1 VRVSQEGGRGA
12 GEPVD
17 HFAGSQAHG
26 LQPKKRTLGATERDE
41 FLRAAWR
48 KIIRAKNPTDLVF
61 VDECSSNTSLAPL
74 YGWAR
79 CGERVHQKAPR
90 NWGKN
95 ITLISSIGKEWG
107 MGASLVVEGSTNRTV
122 FETYLEDVLCPT
134 LQEGQV
140 VVMDNLSAHKGER
153 VRELIEGRECELV
166 YLPPYSPDFN
176 PIEQAFS
183 KLKSYLRAACARS
196 QQMLMEVIGEAL
208 RTISASDA
216 EGFFEHCGYRAV
228 VQSL

>member
-1 VRVSQEGGRGA
+1 MMISSI
-12 GEPVD
+12 EP
-17 HFAGSQAHG
+17 
-26 LQPKKRTLGATERDE
+26 ER
-41 FLRAAWR
+41 F
-48 KIIRAKNPTDLVF
+48 VF

-79 CGERVHQKAPR
+79 KGERAYQKAPR

-95 ITLISSIGKEWG
+95 ITLISSIGKEGG
-107 MGASLVVEGSTNRTV
+107 MGASLVVEGSTNGTV
-122 FETYLEDVLCPT
+122 FQTYLEDVLLPT
-134 LQEGQV
+134 LKRGQII
-140 VVMDNLSAHKGER
+140 VMDNLSAHKGEK
-153 VRELIEGRECELV
+153 VRALIEAKGCELI

-196 QQMLMEVIGEAL
+196 QDTLMEVIGEAL
-208 RTISASDA
+208 STISASDA
-216 EGFFEHCGYRAV
+216 LGFFEHCGYRAM

>member
-1 VRVSQEGGRGA
+1 MVISSI
-12 GEPVD
+12 EPD
-17 HFAGSQAHG
+17 RF
-26 LQPKKRTLGATERDE
+26 
-41 FLRAAWR
+41 
-48 KIIRAKNPTDLVF
+48 VF

-74 YGWAR
+74 YGWS
-79 CGERVHQKAPR
+79 QKGGAGAPEGSPQLGQEHNAALFHR
-90 NWGKN
+90 Q
-95 ITLISSIGKEWG
+95 EWG
-107 MGASLVVEGSTNRTV
+107 MGASLVVEGSTNGTV
-122 FETYLEDVLCPT
+122 FQTYLKEVLLPT
-134 LQEGQV
+134 LKRGQV

-153 VRELIEGRECELV
+153 VRELIEGKGCELI

-196 QQMLMEVIGEAL
+196 QDMLMEVIGEAL
-208 RTISASDA
+208 STITASDA

>member
-1 VRVSQEGGRGA
+1 MVISSIE
-12 GEPVD
+12 
-17 HFAGSQAHG
+17 S
-26 LQPKKRTLGATERDE
+26 ER
-41 FLRAAWR
+41 F
-48 KIIRAKNPTDLVF
+48 VF

-74 YGWAR
+74 YGWAPK
-79 CGERVHQKAPR
+79 GERARQKAAR

-95 ITLISSIGKEWG
+95 ITLLSSISKKWG
-107 MGASLVVEGSTNRTV
+107 MGASLVVEGSTNGTV
-122 FETYLEDVLCPT
+122 FQTYLEDVLLPT
-134 LQEGQV
+134 LKRGQV

-153 VRELIEGRECELV
+153 VRDLIEGKGCELI

-183 KLKSYLRAACARS
+183 KLKSYLREACARS
-196 QQMLMEVIGEAL
+196 QKTLMEVIGQAL
-208 RTISASDA
+208 STITASDA

>member
-1 VRVSQEGGRGA
+1 MVISSI
-12 GEPVD
+12 D
-17 HFAGSQAHG
+17 S
-26 LQPKKRTLGATERDE
+26 ER
-41 FLRAAWR
+41 F
-48 KIIRAKNPTDLVF
+48 VF

-74 YGWAR
+74 YGWSRKGAR
-79 CGERVHQKAPR
+79 AYQKSPR

-95 ITLISSIGKEWG
+95 ITLISSIGKERG

-134 LQEGQV
+134 LKKGQV

-153 VRELIEGRECELV
+153 VRELIEGSGCELI

-176 PIEQAFS
+176 PIEGAFS
-183 KLKSYLRAACARS
+183 KLKSYLRTVCARS
-196 QQMLMEVIGEAL
+196 QERLMEVIGEAL

>member
-1 VRVSQEGGRGA
+1 MVISSI
-12 GEPVD
+12 EP
-17 HFAGSQAHG
+17 
-26 LQPKKRTLGATERDE
+26 ER
-41 FLRAAWR
+41 F
-48 KIIRAKNPTDLVF
+48 VF

-79 CGERVHQKAPR
+79 KGVRAHQRVPR

-95 ITLISSIGKEWG
+95 ITLLSSIGKERG
-107 MGASLVVEGSTNRTV
+107 MGASLVVEGSTNGTV
-122 FETYLEDVLCPT
+122 FETYLEEVLCPT
-134 LQEGQV
+134 LKEGQV

-153 VRELIEGRECELV
+153 VRELIEGKGCELL

-183 KLKSYLRAACARS
+183 KLKSYLREACARS
-196 QQMLMEVIGEAL
+196 QQTLMEVIGQAL
-208 RTISASDA
+208 STISASDA
-216 EGFFEHCGYRAV
+216 EDFFEHCGYRTA